1 MARTASLVGTS
12 VSLTSLP
19 WSVRRATRWSWV
31 RLRSGPRRDTDLV
44 SVDWDQVA
52 AFVDRLVPQDDYPS
66 ASQAGVVD
74 SLRAMADGPHR
85 ALWDGLLAPGFAVL
99 ADESVDDLLGART
112 QATWPVDSAD
122 FAQTMV
128 RLVAEQYYGA
138 RDAPGWA
145 MVGYDPRPR
154 RSPLL
159 GPPPPLPTRRLS
171 DAADRYDVLVVG
183 AGAGG
188 GVAASVLT
196 RAGLR
201 VLLLE
206 RGELLAY
213 DEVGNDHLRNFRV
226 SRYGH
231 NTPPFLDDAGPR
243 VVVDPDGTERVEP
256 PWGPGYSALPYTVG
270 GGTRVYQGM
279 AWRLTPEDFHLA
291 TTHGVPDGSS
301 LSDWP
306 LSYADLEPYYTRAE
320 HEIGVSGDG
329 SAHQNQGPRSA
340 GYPMPPLPDNTEAQV
355 LRRGAERLG
364 LSTGPVPLLIN
375 SVPRG
380 GRGRCVQCG
389 ECVGFACPSDAKNG
403 PYNALLPDA
412 VAAGCVL
419 VTGARVLEVLAGAS
433 GAVTGVLV
441 VDEATGARRTLSAG
455 HVVLSCGAIETARLL
470 LASRSA
476 AHPDG
481 LGNHDDQVGRHLQGH
496 PYVGGFGLFDDE
508 VIDGPGPNVR
518 IATCDYVNGLPGAIG
533 GGVLANEV
541 IKLPVA
547 HWLTALPPDAP
558 RWGLA
563 GKHAMRDLYRRTSH
577 VFGPVQE
584 VPMPDLRV
592 TLDARHADRHG
603 MPVARLS
610 GRQHPETIATAR
622 LQEARAMD
630 WLVASGASRVWPSG
644 PIPTG
649 VTAGQHQAGTCR
661 MGEDPA
667 TSVTDPHGRVHG
679 HDNLWVMDGSV
690 HVTNGGFNPV
700 LTILALAYRS
710 AEHLAAL

>member
-1 MARTASLVGTS
+1 
-12 VSLTSLP
+12 VSID
-19 WSVRRATRWSWV
+19 RA
-31 RLRSGPRRDTDLV
+31 
-44 SVDWDQVA
+44 QVA
-52 AFVDRLVPQDDYPS
+52 AFVDLLVPQDEYPS

-74 SLRAMADGPHR
+74 A
-85 ALWDGLLAPGFAVL
+85 LLASVEGSVRTDLLEPGFAAL
-99 ADESVDDLLGART
+99 ADESVDDLLAGRT
-112 QATWPVDSAD
+112 AVPWPVDSAE
-122 FAQTMV
+122 FAQTMI

-145 MVGYDPRPR
+145 MVGYDPGPR
-154 RSPLL
+154 RDAGLL
-159 GPPPPLPTRRLS
+159 GPSPSLPTRRLS
-171 DAADRYDVLVVG
+171 DVGVGYDVVVVG

-206 RGELLAY
+206 RGSLLTY
-213 DEVGNDHLRNFRV
+213 DQVGRDHPRNFRV

-231 NTPPFLDDAGPR
+231 NTPPYLEDAGPR

-256 PWGPGYSALPYTVG
+256 PWGPGYSALPHTVG

-279 AWRLTPEDFHLA
+279 AWRLTPEDFRLA
-291 TTHGVPDGSS
+291 TIHGVPSGSS

-306 LSYADLEPYYTRAE
+306 FPYDDLEPFYTRAE
-320 HEIGVSGDG
+320 HEIGVCGDG
-329 SAHQNQGPRSA
+329 TAHRNQGPRSA
-340 GYPMPPLPDNTEAQV
+340 DYPMPPLPDNTEAAL

-364 LSTGPVPLLIN
+364 LTTGPVPLLIN

-403 PYNALLPDA
+403 PYNSVLPSA
-412 VAAGCVL
+412 VADGCVL
-419 VTGARVLEVLAGAS
+419 VTGARVLEVLTGPS
-433 GAVTGVLV
+433 GTVTGVLA
-441 VDEATGARRTLSAG
+441 VDEATGSLRTVRAG
-455 HVVLSCGAIETARLL
+455 HVVLACSAIETARLL
-470 LASRSA
+470 LASRSD

-481 LGNHDDQVGRHLQGH
+481 LGNHTDQVGRHLQGH
-496 PYVGGFGLFDDE
+496 PYVGGVGLFDHP

-518 IATCDYVNGLPGAIG
+518 IATCDYVNRLPGAIG

-541 IKLPVA
+541 IKLPIA
-547 HWLTALPPDAP
+547 HWLTALPPEAP

-577 VFGPVQE
+577 VIGPVQE
-584 VPMPDLRV
+584 VPMPDLRI
-592 TLDARHADRHG
+592 TLDPRHVDRHR

-610 GRQHPETIATAR
+610 GRQHPETVAAAR
-622 LQEARAMD
+622 LQETYALE
-630 WLVASGASRVWPSG
+630 WLEASGATRVWPSG

-661 MGEDPA
+661 MGDDPA

-679 HDNLWVMDGSV
+679 HRNLWVMDGSV

-710 AEHLAAL
+710 AEHLAVG